1 MGKVVDKCK
10 KAYSSIKNGFEKKVS
25 TYFKKKTITIPSIK
39 NNVVPE
45 QEGLTYIA
53 INECIPFQL
62 KCGEHHKSFNIE
74 NRMKALSSTS
84 VSENFKPICVV
95 KSKHCTEIEKKIHE
109 KFFKYRINP
118 RREFFGFKL
127 GLTMSSSD
135 FEHVKEKY
143 EKLLRRMV
151 KKMHKYAVEYGGEII
166 SCD

>member
-10 KAYSSIKNGFEKKVS
+10 KAYSCIKNGVEKKIS

-39 NNVVPE
+39 KDVVPQ

-53 INECIPFQL
+53 TNPSIPFQV
-62 KCGEHHKSFNIE
+62 KCGEHHTSFNIE

-84 VSENFKPICVV
+84 VSENFKPMCVV

-127 GLTMSSSD
+127 GSSTSSSD
-135 FEHVKEKY
+135 FEYIKEKY
-143 EKLLRRMV
+143 ERLLTRMV
-151 KKMHKYAVEYGGEII
+151 KKMQKYALEYGGEIVY
-166 SCD
+166 CE

>member
-10 KAYSSIKNGFEKKVS
+10 KAYSHIKNGIEKKIS
-25 TYFKKKTITIPSIK
+25 TYFKKKTITIK
-39 NNVVPE
+39 KDVVPQ

-53 INECIPFQL
+53 TNPSIPFQL
-62 KCGEHHKSFNIE
+62 KCGEHHTSFNIE

-84 VSENFKPICVV
+84 VSEHFKPMCVV

-127 GLTMSSSD
+127 DSSTSSSD
-135 FEHVKEKY
+135 FEYIKEKY

-151 KKMHKYAVEYGGEII
+151 KKMHKYALEYGGEIV
-166 SCD
+166 SCE